1 MPLIPKKFS
10 ESLKAKMQQTNN
22 QKQDSPSAAINAYC
36 EQLESDVYNAVRS
49 ITITIPPGAII
60 VQTAMGPAAN
70 VTPIVLE
77 STVK

>member
-10 ESLKAKMQQTNN
+10 ESLKAQIQSANN
-22 QKQDSPSAAINAYC
+22 QKQEDASAAITAHC
-36 EQLESDVYNAVRS
+36 EYLESAVYNAMRS